1 MRLLSLAFVLYS
13 HSMNSLLF
21 YYFEPVLLRKYRTRD
36 HVLIVK
42 VYQLLWWRT
51 LWVRPKSRR
60 KCRWSRWGVGKHES
74 THDFKPRFSDVLFL
88 QIHRSL
94 YWKEKLWLN
103 IRMLIKVSFSLATI
117 WSRVGFEITSDVCS
131 EKISTIND
139 QTGFAFIFFAD
150 WFNQVRFKFQSYWVR
165 FAWQNRATKL
175 SFDSLL

>member
-60 KCRWSRWGVGKHES
+60 KCRWSRWGVGRYES
-74 THDFKPRFSDVLFL
+74 THDSKPRFFDAVFL

-117 WSRVGFEITSDVCS
+117 WSRVWFEMTSYVCS
-131 EKISTIND
+131 EKYRISMIRLALHSNLCRL
-139 QTGFAFIFFAD
+139 I
-150 WFNQVRFKFQSYWVR
+150 QSSSIQISKLLSSICV
-165 FAWQNRATKL
+165 TK
-175 SFDSLL
+175 